1 MWATQKFR
9 LSTNSLATRR
19 SLPAAMA
26 TEVLEDMLCDEA
38 VESPGERA
46 RAVATGL
53 TLPRAAAH
61 VQGDR
66 PVTASDAPPWLCAS
80 DCIDIGLH
88 LRKPAQCRCFLA
100 VVLLAAGT
108 LLIATLT
115 PTRGRLDLRSRLWQ
129 WLFERSPASPML
141 ETLLEPSHAAMNC
154 RRPPPLAG
162 AWFAYCGPQNGDD
175 FARAPR
181 DVLDTICAQHDYC
194 IEKSYYAVNGQPR
207 RIYPMGHVD
216 ADNMTRCGIPIR
228 SHTNPKYG
236 CQIAA
241 CDREIL
247 ASFEV
252 CVYVCL
258 HALLRMYECVYVYAV
273 NKHTRTR
280 ARAHTHTHTH
290 TCPCTHTHT
299 CTHTCTHRRASTALP
314 MSVFRRAAG

>member
-1 MWATQKFR
+1 MRHFSLLTREEARAWGATGTEYFHRVLTCARCRRARGRPR
-9 LSTNSLATRR
+9 LASLYSHFASTNSLATRR
-19 SLPAAMA
+19 SLPPAMA
-26 TEVLEDMLCDEA
+26 TEVLEDMPCDEA
-38 VESPGERA
+38 IENPGEGA

-53 TLPRAAAH
+53 TLQRAAAR
-61 VQGDR
+61 VQGER

-88 LRKPAQCRCFLA
+88 LRKPAQCRRVLA
-100 VVLLAAGT
+100 MVLLAAGT
-108 LLIATLT
+108 LLTATLA

-154 RRPPPLAG
+154 RRPLPLAG

-181 DVLDTICAQHDYC
+181 DVLDTICAQHDFC

-236 CQIAA
+236 CQIAS
-241 CDREIL
+241 CDREML

-252 CVYVCL
+252 
-258 HALLRMYECVYVYAV
+258 RMYA
-273 NKHTRTR
+273 
-280 ARAHTHTHTH
+280 
-290 TCPCTHTHT
+290 CTH
-299 CTHTCTHRRASTALP
+299 AF
-314 MSVFRRAAG
+314 V